1 MEFEFDERKSAA
13 NRDKH
18 GMDFV
23 QAQELWRIASWE
35 QDLPYVGEPR
45 QMITGMIAGKLWS
58 AVYTMRGKTVRLI
71 SVRRAR
77 IDEAESYGRH
87 FAEQGDD
94 D

>member
-1 MEFEFDERKSAA
+1 
-13 NRDKH
+13 
-18 GMDFV
+18 
-23 QAQELWRIASWE
+23 
-35 QDLPYVGEPR
+35 
-45 QMITGMIAGKLWS
+45 MITGMIAGKLWS